1 MKTRFDSILKIE
13 RNKLDEYIND
23 INIVKVEL
31 ENLEHQK
38 IKIEYDYKMNT
49 HSSMLDNFSIMQFQN
64 YSNFVK
70 NQLSNLQE
78 KIDQLNKIIEEKQD
92 IIAEQFANVKKIE
105 IIIKNK
111 KLEIKKKV
119 DKKEQNMLDEIKNI
133 KKLNEILMD

>member
-13 RNKLDEYIND
+13 KNKLDEYIND

-31 ENLEHQK
+31 NNLEHQK
-38 IKIEYDYKMNT
+38 TKVEYDYKMNT
-49 HSSMLDNFSIMQFQN
+49 NSSMLDNFSIMQFQN

-78 KIDQLNKIIEEKQD
+78 KIDQLNKIIEEKQG

-111 KLEIKKKV
+111 KLEIKKKA
-119 DKKEQNMLDEIKNI
+119 DKKEQNMLDEIKKN
-133 KKLNEILMD
+133 

>member
-13 RNKLDEYIND
+13 KNKLDEYIND

-31 ENLEHQK
+31 NNLEHQK
-38 IKIEYDYKMNT
+38 TKVEYDYKMNT
-49 HSSMLDNFSIMQFQN
+49 NSSMLDNFSIMQFQN

-78 KIDQLNKIIEEKQD
+78 KIDQLNEIIEEKQG

-111 KLEIKKKV
+111 KLEIKKKA
-119 DKKEQNMLDEIKNI
+119 DKKEQNMLDEIKKN
-133 KKLNEILMD
+133 

>member
-13 RNKLDEYIND
+13 KNKLDEYIND

-31 ENLEHQK
+31 NNLEHQK
-38 IKIEYDYKMNT
+38 TKVEYDYKMNT
-49 HSSMLDNFSIMQFQN
+49 NSSMLDNFSIMQFQN

-78 KIDQLNKIIEEKQD
+78 KIDQLNKIIEEKQG

-111 KLEIKKKV
+111 KLEIKKKA

-133 KKLNEILMD
+133 KKLN

>member
-13 RNKLDEYIND
+13 KNKLDEYIND

-31 ENLEHQK
+31 NNLEHQK
-38 IKIEYDYKMNT
+38 TKVEYDYKMNT
-49 HSSMLDNFSIMQFQN
+49 NSSMLDNFSIMQFQN

-78 KIDQLNKIIEEKQD
+78 KIDQLNKIIEEKQN

-111 KLEIKKKV
+111 KKEIKKKA

-133 KKLNEILMD
+133 KKLN

>member
-13 RNKLDEYIND
+13 KNKLDEYIND

-31 ENLEHQK
+31 NNLEHQK
-38 IKIEYDYKMNT
+38 TKVEYDYKMNT
-49 HSSMLDNFSIMQFQN
+49 NSSMLDNFSIMQFQN

-78 KIDQLNKIIEEKQD
+78 KIDQLNKIIEEKQN

-111 KLEIKKKV
+111 KLEIKKKA

-133 KKLNEILMD
+133 KKLN